1 MHDCQPDEYL
11 QTPNRK
17 RSDMTES
24 SHPLMRLLSHL
35 RHYRGLV
42 LLASLCSVLNKV
54 WDLAPPV
61 LIGMAIDVVAARED
75 SFLAQMGYPDVYD
88 QLYIL
93 TGITVVIWVLESM
106 FQYFYAVLWRNLA
119 QTAQHELRMSAYTHI
134 QDLEMQWYSEQSTGS
149 LMAIMNDDVNQLE
162 RFLDQGATDLLHVA
176 TTIIVVGAIMVSVAP
191 EVALLA
197 ILPVPIIVGGSF
209 IYQRKIGVRYIKV
222 RGKVADLNA
231 LLNNNLHGIT
241 TIKSFTAE
249 DREVERVS
257 AASTSYRDSNKEAI
271 RLSASFV
278 PIIRMAILFAFTAN
292 MLVGGWFALDGRI
305 SLGAYSVI
313 VFITQRLLW
322 PLTRLGET
330 FDLYQR
336 AMASTSRVLD
346 LLDTEIGIVEGDTSL
361 DSVRGEIEFSDVEFS
376 YPNREVVLND
386 VDLTVSAGK
395 TVGLV
400 GSTGSGKTTLVR
412 LLLRFHDPDSGTVT
426 LDGHDVRELT
436 LDSLRGSIALVSQTT
451 TLFPGSVRENVRYGD
466 PEADEVAVIE
476 AARIAEALSFIE
488 ELPDGWDTDIG
499 EGGHRL
505 SGGQRQRI
513 ASARAVLK
521 DAPVLVLDEATSNVD
536 NETEAALKRSIE
548 RISVGRT
555 TLIIAHRLSTV
566 RNADVIAVIGDG
578 VISEM
583 GTHEELLES
592 SGLYSRLW
600 AVQTGEVSA

>member
-1 MHDCQPDEYL
+1 MTPESDEYL

-17 RSDMTES
+17 RSGMTES

-35 RHYRGLV
+35 RHHRSIV

-119 QTAQHELRMSAYTHI
+119 QTAQHELRMSAYAHI
-134 QDLEMQWYSEQSTGS
+134 QDLEMQWYSEQSTGG

-197 ILPVPIIVGGSF
+197 ILPVPIIVTGSF
-209 IYQRKIGVRYIKV
+209 IYQRKIGVRYTKV

-257 AASTSYRDSNKEAI
+257 AASTSYRDANKEAI

-346 LLDTEIGIVEGDTSL
+346 LLDTEIGIVEGETRL
-361 DSVRGEIEFSDVEFS
+361 DSVRGEIEFSDVGFS

-386 VDLTVSAGK
+386 IDLKVPAGK
-395 TVGLV
+395 TIGLV

-412 LLLRFHDPDSGTVT
+412 LLLRFHDPDSGIVT
-426 LDGHDVRELT
+426 LDGHDVKELT
-436 LDSLRGSIALVSQTT
+436 LESLRGSIALVSQTT

-466 PEADEVAVIE
+466 PDADEQAVIE

-488 ELPDGWDTDIG
+488 DLPDGWDTDIG

-513 ASARAVLK
+513 AIARAVLK

-548 RISVGRT
+548 RISAGRT

-566 RNADVIAVIGDG
+566 RNADVIAVIGEG
-578 VISEM
+578 VISET
-583 GTHEELLES
+583 GTHDELLES
-592 SGLYSRLW
+592 NGLYSRLW

>member
-1 MHDCQPDEYL
+1 MDGS
-11 QTPNRK
+11 R
-17 RSDMTES
+17 
-24 SHPLMRLLSHL
+24 HPLMRLLEHL
-35 RHYRGLV
+35 KEHRTTV
-42 LLASLCSVLNKV
+42 FLASFCSIINKV

-61 LIGMAIDVVAARED
+61 LIGMAIDVVAAQEN
-75 SFLAQMGYPDVYD
+75 SFLAQFGYTDVYD

-93 TGITVVIWVLESM
+93 TGITVVIWVLESL

-119 QTAQHELRMSAYTHI
+119 QTAQHELRMSTYTHI
-134 QDLEMQWYSEQSTGS
+134 QDLEMQWFSEQPTGS

-176 TTIIVVGAIMVSVAP
+176 TTIIVVGAIMISVAP

-197 ILPVPIIVGGSF
+197 ILPVPIIVTGSF
-209 IYQRKIGVRYIKV
+209 IYQRRIGVRYSKV

-249 DREVERVS
+249 QREVDRVGEV
-257 AASTSYRDSNKEAI
+257 STSYREANREAI

-292 MLVGGWFALDGRI
+292 MLVGGWFALDGKI

-346 LLDTEIGIVEGDTSL
+346 LLDTEIGIVEGDTKL
-361 DSVRGEIEFSDVEFS
+361 EGAEGEISFNDLGFS
-376 YPNREVVLND
+376 YPDRETVLEGVN
-386 VDLTVSAGK
+386 LTIPAGE

-412 LLLRFHDPDSGTVT
+412 LLLRFHDPDSGSVA
-426 LDGHDVRELT
+426 LDGHDVRDLT
-436 LDSLRGSIALVSQTT
+436 LDSLRGSVSLVSQTT
-451 TLFPGSVRENVRYGD
+451 TLFPGSVRDNILYGD
-466 PEADEVAVIE
+466 PSADEESVIE
-476 AARIAEALSFIE
+476 AARVAEALPFIE
-488 ELPDGWDTDIG
+488 NLPQGWDTDIG

-513 ASARAVLK
+513 AIARAVLK
-521 DAPVLVLDEATSNVD
+521 DAPILVLDEATSNVD

-548 RISVGRT
+548 KISVGRT

-566 RNADVIAVIGDG
+566 RNADTIAVLGQG
-578 VISEM
+578 SISET
-583 GTHEELLES
+583 GTHEELLNGN
-592 SGLYSRLW
+592 GLYPRLW
-600 AVQTGEVSA
+600 AVQTGEVSQ

>member
-1 MHDCQPDEYL
+1 
-11 QTPNRK
+11 
-17 RSDMTES
+17 MTES

-249 DREVERVS
+249 EREVERVS
-257 AASTSYRDSNKEAI
+257 AASTSYRDANKEAI

-346 LLDTEIGIVEGDTSL
+346 LLDTEIGIIEGDTSL

-466 PEADEVAVIE
+466 PDADEAAVIE

-499 EGGHRL
+499 EGGHKL

-513 ASARAVLK
+513 AIARAVLK

-566 RNADVIAVIGDG
+566 RNADVIAVIGEG

-600 AVQTGEVSA
+600 AVQTGEVTA

>member
-1 MHDCQPDEYL
+1 
-11 QTPNRK
+11 
-17 RSDMTES
+17 MTGS

-35 RHYRGLV
+35 RQHRGTV
-42 LLASLCSVLNKV
+42 LLASLCSVVNKV

-75 SFLAQMGYPDVYD
+75 SFLATMGYPDVYD

-93 TGITVVIWVLESM
+93 TAITVVIWVLESL

-197 ILPVPIIVGGSF
+197 ILPVPIIVAGSF
-209 IYQRKIGVRYIKV
+209 IYQRRIGVRYTKV

-249 DREVERVS
+249 EREVERVEE
-257 AASTSYRDSNKEAI
+257 ASTSYRDANREAI

-292 MLVGGWFALDGRI
+292 MLVGGWFALEGRI

-336 AMASTSRVLD
+336 AMASTARVLD
-346 LLDTEIGIVEGDTSL
+346 LLDTEVGIVEGDRNL
-361 DSVRGEIEFSDVEFS
+361 ESVRGEIEFSDVGFS
-376 YPNREVVLND
+376 YPNREIVLND
-386 VDLTVSAGK
+386 IDLTVPAGK

-412 LLLRFHDPDSGTVT
+412 LMLRFHDPDSGIVR

-436 LDSLRGSIALVSQTT
+436 LDSLRGSISLVSQTT
-451 TLFPGSVRENVRYGD
+451 TLFPGSVRDNVRYGD
-466 PEADEVAVIE
+466 PDADDETVVE
-476 AARIAEALSFIE
+476 AARVAEALSFIE
-488 ELPDGWDTDIG
+488 ELPDAWDTDIG

-513 ASARAVLK
+513 AIARAVLK

-578 VISEM
+578 AISET
-583 GTHEELLES
+583 GTHEELLER

-600 AVQTGEVSA
+600 AVQTGEVTA

>member
-257 AASTSYRDSNKEAI
+257 AASTSYRDANKEAI

-513 ASARAVLK
+513 AIARAVLK

-566 RNADVIAVIGDG
+566 RNADVIAVIGEG
-578 VISEM
+578 VISET